1 MPRVRRRL
9 ICADRPTDWRA
20 RTFEYCIEDTVL
32 LHSPLLFRRKIYRI
46 ICFFPILAGSC
57 LIGTQV
63 SESELVGRAQCLIA
77 IDGRVL
83 MLTRYMRLSFHG
95 SEHSIFSR
103 RIIIRGGKATSVA

>member
-1 MPRVRRRL
+1 MLPR
-9 ICADRPTDWRA
+9 
-20 RTFEYCIEDTVL
+20 
-32 LHSPLLFRRKIYRI
+32 SPLLFRQKIYRI

-57 LIGTQV
+57 LIDTQV
-63 SESELVGRAQCLIA
+63 SESESVGCVQCLIA

-103 RIIIRGGKATSVA
+103 RIIIRGGKVTSVT